1 MQRAIEKELK
11 KLKFKNVKIQSL
23 HCEIIDLR
31 KGMVKSQSFDS
42 MPKSK
47 SNENRTEEMNIKA
60 IDRIDEIYQEI
71 EREYNEQEELVS
83 AIENLK
89 EPIENL
95 VMRLLY
101 IDCLSW
107 SEIQI
112 RLNCSNATV
121 QRARDRALDKMSKMF
136 DNNDSK

>member
-71 EREYNEQEELVS
+71 EREYNEQEELVR

-136 DNNDSK
+136 DNNDSI

>member
-11 KLKFKNVKIQSL
+11 KLKFKNARIQSL

-71 EREYNEQEELVS
+71 EREYKEQEELVR

-89 EPIENL
+89 EPVENL

>member
-1 MQRAIEKELK
+1 MGRTIEKKLK
-11 KLKFKNVKIQSL
+11 KLKFKNARIQSL

-71 EREYNEQEELVS
+71 EREYK

>member
-1 MQRAIEKELK
+1 MSRTIEKKLK
-11 KLKFKNVKIQSL
+11 KLKFKNARIQSL

-71 EREYNEQEELVS
+71 EREYKEQE
-83 AIENLK
+83 
-89 EPIENL
+89 
-95 VMRLLY
+95 
-101 IDCLSW
+101 
-107 SEIQI
+107 
-112 RLNCSNATV
+112 
-121 QRARDRALDKMSKMF
+121 
-136 DNNDSK
+136 

>member
-1 MQRAIEKELK
+1 MGRTIEKKLK
-11 KLKFKNVKIQSL
+11 KLKFKNVRIQSL

-71 EREYNEQEELVS
+71 EREYKEQEELVR
-83 AIENLK
+83 AIESLK

-107 SEIQI
+107 SEVQI

-121 QRARDRALDKMSKMF
+121 QRARDRALVKIAKMF

>member
-11 KLKFKNVKIQSL
+11 KLKFKNARIQSL
-23 HCEIIDLR
+23 HCEIINLR
-31 KGMVKSQSFDS
+31 SGIMKGQNFDS
-42 MPKSK
+42 MPKSQ
-47 SNENRTEEMNIKA
+47 SNDNRTEEMNIKA
-60 IDRIDEIYQEI
+60 IDRIAELYQEI
-71 EREYNEQEELVS
+71 EREYNEQEELVR

>member
-1 MQRAIEKELK
+1 MSRTIEKKLK
-11 KLKFKNVKIQSL
+11 KLKFKNARIQSL

-31 KGMVKSQSFDS
+31 KGMVKSQSFDN

-71 EREYNEQEELVS
+71 EREYKEQEELVR

>member
-1 MQRAIEKELK
+1 MESAVEKELK
-11 KLKFKNVKIQSL
+11 KLKFKNARIQSL

-31 KGMVKSQSFDS
+31 KRMVKSQSFDS

-47 SNENRTEEMNIKA
+47 SNDNRTEEMNIKA

-71 EREYNEQEELVS
+71 EREYKEQEELVR

>member
-1 MQRAIEKELK
+1 MQRTIEKELK
-11 KLKFKNVKIQSL
+11 KLKFKNARIQSL
-23 HCEIIDLR
+23 HCEIINLR
-31 KGMVKSQSFDS
+31 SGIMKGQNFDS
-42 MPKSK
+42 MPKSQ
-47 SNENRTEEMNIKA
+47 SNDNRTEEMNIKA

-71 EREYNEQEELVS
+71 EREYKEQEELVR

-95 VMRLLY
+95 VMRFLY